1 MLWANYN
8 LYNPW
13 NELRRMKEEL
23 NHVFSGRGNERYYD
37 DFPAINL
44 WSNADDAILTAELPG
59 VEDKDID
66 LTISGDIVS
75 LKGERKSEELKEE
88 EGYHRQE
95 RFNGKF
101 SRTIKLPFAIDS
113 NAIEANLKNGILKV
127 TLSRAESDK
136 QKKITINS

>member
-1 MLWANYN
+1 MLWTNYD

-13 NELRRMKEEL
+13 NELRRMKEEP
-23 NHVFSGRGNERYYD
+23 NHFFSEKGNERYHE
-37 DFPAINL
+37 FPAINL
-44 WSNADDAILTAELPG
+44 WSNSDDAILTAELPG

-66 LTISGDIVS
+66 LAINGDIFS
-75 LKGERKSEELKEE
+75 LKGERKFEEVKEE

-113 NAIEANLKNGILKV
+113 NAVEAKLKDGILKV
-127 TLSRAESDK
+127 TLPRAESEK